1 MLLRRHKEMRAKQLE
16 HDEVDEQERDDLEQS
31 EGVELG
37 DEESAQDL
45 PEEVEA
51 SDEESNDQVDLNSHT
66 VPELKEMA
74 KERGLEGY
82 SDLKKAELVELLEG
96 E

>member
-1 MLLRRHKEMRAKQLE
+1 MLLRRYQEKRSDVIQEDK
-16 HDEVDEQERDDLEQS
+16 DERVDFGS
-31 EGVELG
+31 F
-37 DEESAQDL
+37 
-45 PEEVEA
+45 
-51 SDEESNDQVDLNSHT
+51 T
-66 VPELKEMA
+66 VPELKDLA

>member
-16 HDEVDEQERDDLEQS
+16 HDEVDEQERDDLEES
-31 EGVELG
+31 EGVVLG
-37 DEESAQDL
+37 DDESAQDL
-45 PEEVEA
+45 PEGVE
-51 SDEESNDQVDLNSHT
+51 EEAPEAVDYNAKT
-66 VPELKEMA
+66 VPELKDLA